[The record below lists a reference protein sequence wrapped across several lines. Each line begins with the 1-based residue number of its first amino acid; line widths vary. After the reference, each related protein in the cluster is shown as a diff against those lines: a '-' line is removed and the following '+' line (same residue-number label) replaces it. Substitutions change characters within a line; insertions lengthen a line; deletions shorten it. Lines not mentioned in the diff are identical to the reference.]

1 MVSSGDG
8 FSSERV
14 GGFEEELAGER
25 RKIKLNG
32 NGNKSGQRRERVER
46 KRRMDLREELGR
58 HGKEEEREED
68 GEVKYTI
75 RTVRRARRVHQSL
88 LTTPISSLGCLWDC
102 VCVLRGTETTEA
114 SPGYDYSYGYP
125 DLILTNGPGTGVIMV
140 FAALLLQFLG
150 LAPITSRTSSKS
162 LENGTSGAMRSIYIE
177 SWARVKSLSLS
188 AKILRFAASRV
199 LVQWRGV
206 GGRDGD
212 GDGVVDLTGV
222 EIDREKEK
230 ERTST
235 SIQWPRKLEY
245 VGAVIA

>member
-14 GGFEEELAGER
+14 GGFEEELAGKR
-25 RKIKLNG
+25 RTMKSNG

-46 KRRMDLREELGR
+46 KRRMDLREEIGR
-58 HGKEEEREED
+58 PRKEEEQEED
-68 GEVKYTI
+68 GQVRYTI

-88 LTTPISSLGCLWDC
+88 LTTPMSSLGCLWDC
-102 VCVLRGTETTEA
+102 ICVLRGTGTTED
-114 SPGYDYSYGYP
+114 SPGYNYGYGYP
-125 DLILTNGPGTGVIMV
+125 NVILTNGPGTGVIMV
-140 FAALLLQFLG
+140 LAALLLQFLG
-150 LAPITSRTSSKS
+150 LAPTTTRTSSKS
-162 LENGTSGAMRSIYIE
+162 LKNGTSGAMRSIYIE

-212 GDGVVDLTGV
+212 GVVDLTDV